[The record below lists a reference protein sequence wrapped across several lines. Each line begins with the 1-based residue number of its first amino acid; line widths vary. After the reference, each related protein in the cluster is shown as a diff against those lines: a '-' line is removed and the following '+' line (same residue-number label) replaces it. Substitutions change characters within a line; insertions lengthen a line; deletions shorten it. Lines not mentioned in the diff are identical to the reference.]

1 MGQEN
6 GANLQTII
14 DELLEPA
21 VGVVSFA
28 DLTKR
33 DVQISKALRPPWN
46 NEEPKDYSV
55 PVDVTQ
61 DIDTPMF
68 KAVTGRVNPDETTKL
83 IVEDVLR
90 RLASDGDDFRRT
102 DPAEHAENHDDDEP
116 SDEDHEFSDAFVEFC
131 ARR

>member
-1 MGQEN
+1 MQIEN
-6 GANLQTII
+6 GASFDTIK
-14 DELLEPA
+14 LFLEEPP
-21 VGVVSFA
+21 VQPVEYRE
-28 DLTKR
+28 LTKR
-33 DVQISKALRPPWN
+33 DEAVEKALRPPWDS
-46 NEEPKDYSV
+46 EIRDYSV
-55 PVDVTQ
+55 PTDATLDVDGAL
-61 DIDTPMF
+61 F

-102 DPAEHAENHDDDEP
+102 DPAEHDEDHDDDEP